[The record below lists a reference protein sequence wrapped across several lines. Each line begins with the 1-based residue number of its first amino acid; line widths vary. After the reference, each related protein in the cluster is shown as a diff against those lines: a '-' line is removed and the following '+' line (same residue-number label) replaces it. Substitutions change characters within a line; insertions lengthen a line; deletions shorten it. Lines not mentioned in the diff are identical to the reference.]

1 MHSLC
6 AEQEK
11 KMEEVFIDIT
21 VLYLAN
27 LAAKCGKDKILQV
40 CNYEQVASYIV
51 RPNVNCVTMLLFL

>member
-11 KMEEVFIDIT
+11 KMEEVFIHIT
-21 VLYLAN
+21 VPYLVN

-40 CNYEQVASYIV
+40 CNSEQVASYIV
-51 RPNVNCVTMLLFL
+51 SHTKY